1 MPLLKTLC
9 ARETKLV
16 APSWGGH
23 FVFAKA
29 AVAFAC
35 FFTQKRFFWG
45 VFTGIACK
53 YDCFLA
59 MIMLF

>member
-1 MPLLKTLC
+1 MPLLQTLC
-9 ARETKLV
+9 AREIKLV

-35 FFTQKRFFWG
+35 FFTQKRFLG
-45 VFTGIACK
+45 GIFTGVACK

>member
-9 ARETKLV
+9 AREIKLV

-35 FFTQKRFFWG
+35 FFTQKRFFLG
-45 VFTGIACK
+45 A
-53 YDCFLA
+53 FLQE
-59 MIMLF
+59 